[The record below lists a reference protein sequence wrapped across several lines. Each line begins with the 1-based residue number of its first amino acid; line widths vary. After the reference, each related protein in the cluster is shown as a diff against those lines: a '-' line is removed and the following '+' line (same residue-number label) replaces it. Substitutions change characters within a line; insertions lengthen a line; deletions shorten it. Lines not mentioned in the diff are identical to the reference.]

1 MNTETITRLAEARV
15 NHDKIIE
22 EMHKMTEAFQSTQ
35 EYKNLNNAM
44 AETSLA
50 LDKADELFRQEAL
63 SEYDGTTAGK
73 HAPSY
78 DVAISKSI
86 TIPDEGAAIKW
97 SITNFTPALALKKKV
112 FEDAVKAGSIP
123 EELGKITEV
132 PSIRIHSDLSD
143 WLVKG

>member
-22 EMHKMTEAFQSTQ
+22 EMHKMTEAFQSTP
-35 EYKNLNNAM
+35 EYHALNNAM

-50 LDKADELFRQEAL
+50 LDKANELFRQEAL
-63 SEYDGTTAGK
+63 SEFGTTQEK
-73 HAPSY
+73 HAPAY

-86 TIPDEGAAIKW
+86 TIPDEDAAIKW
-97 SITNFTPALALKKKV
+97 SITNFTPALAFKKKV

-132 PSIRIHSDLSD
+132 PSIRIHSDLTD